1 MGAFMIRFTTHTAC
15 ILIILLLPWASI
27 ASTNDDW
34 KLAGTIVSSIQSPN
48 IPSVTF
54 SIDDNSHTRKAARET
69 IQKTI
74 DKASQSGGGVV
85 VIPKGR

>member
-1 MGAFMIRFTTHTAC
+1 MIRFTTHTAC

-48 IPSVTF
+48 VDWHPNRSTHLRRNGSTLNRHFRPQTGGLFLAFF
-54 SIDDNSHTRKAARET
+54 SSSSLIFVLT
-69 IQKTI
+69 
-74 DKASQSGGGVV
+74 
-85 VIPKGR
+85 